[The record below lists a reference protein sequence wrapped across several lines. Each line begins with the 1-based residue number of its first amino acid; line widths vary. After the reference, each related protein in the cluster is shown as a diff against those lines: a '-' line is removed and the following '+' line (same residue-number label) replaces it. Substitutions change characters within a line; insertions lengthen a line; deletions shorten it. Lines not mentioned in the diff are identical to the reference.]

1 MTSVRTVFEQI
12 FQCRIQL
19 YSYSQI
25 ICIQH
30 CDKEWEDMPQFTP
43 DPSSSVHH
51 TGDLCTMCCKSL
63 PDHFTQVVVERD
75 TKAREGWRLPS
86 LTATYNQE
94 EERTWQQLKN
104 LFFFIEYTEILKRLG
119 KWVNFTKVPFKISGD
134 ELYSS
139 YETLFFLHWVA
150 REARI
155 RHLTRWS
162 YLMWIFQ

>member
-12 FQCRIQL
+12 CQCRIQL

-43 DPSSSVHH
+43 GPSSSVHH

-104 LFFFIEYTEILKRLG
+104 LFFLLNTLRYLKDWGNGWILQRFPSKSVVMNCIPHMKHCFFSTE
-119 KWVNFTKVPFKISGD
+119 
-134 ELYSS
+134 
-139 YETLFFLHWVA
+139 
-150 REARI
+150 
-155 RHLTRWS
+155 
-162 YLMWIFQ
+162 